1 MKVLDEKLVQPL
13 VDCYVVSSLSV
24 EFFFSIGGLFSV
36 CFLFTQVE
44 MGNRKKHFF
53 AGANNCFCGKKKTAV
68 GEQMLPPH
76 ETTMYLRVMGLGL
89 GRAGPNSKTKERPYG
104 LVFHL
109 SKVGIG

>member
-13 VDCYVVSSLSV
+13 VDFYVVSSLSV

-53 AGANNCFCGKKKTAV
+53 LRPQIIVFAVTKKLRSASRCF
-68 GEQMLPPH
+68 PPP
-76 ETTMYLRVMGLGL
+76 MKQLCMGLGL

-104 LVFHL
+104 LGVSFE
-109 SKVGIG
+109 